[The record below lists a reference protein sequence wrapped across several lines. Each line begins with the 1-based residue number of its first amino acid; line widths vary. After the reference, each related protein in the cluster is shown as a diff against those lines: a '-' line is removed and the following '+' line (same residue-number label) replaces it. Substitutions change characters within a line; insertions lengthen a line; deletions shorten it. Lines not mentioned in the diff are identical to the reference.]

1 MSKRHS
7 GKNTHWAK
15 FDSWMA
21 KTDNYVEQQAKIR
34 AMRKAERAGN
44 KKSPRTR
51 ELRKYLPFLF

>member
-34 AMRKAERAGN
+34 AMRRAKRAGN

-51 ELRKYLPFLF
+51 ELRK

>member
-21 KTDNYVEQQAKIR
+21 KTDNYVEQQTKIR
-34 AMRKAERAGN
+34 AMRKEKRAGN

-51 ELRKYLPFLF
+51 ELRK